1 MPGSC
6 RAGACKRL
14 IVSIPAAPPS
24 PPPPAEDALP
34 PLSPPRACAA
44 CRSIRLRRGSAVRS
58 FPLPAR
64 CAVAAARRTRGGD
77 GRVERACGGR
87 LVEAVG
93 MIDSK
98 MTKDARGG
106 RQVVLAT
113 SSCVRPHQ
121 MDTADPW
128 FECLLLRARRTRGRR
143 ARVPASSPCC
153 AGGARGVFGGLRS
166 LVRGSGTLVCKATI
180 GRVRGWCGST
190 KNLYLVSHPPAQPR
204 RSHHKLSAW
213 IYPPPAQQGDAD
225 GTLARLPLV
234 LRARNKRHSN
244 QGSAV
249 SI

>member
-1 MPGSC
+1 MSGSW

-106 RQVVLAT
+106 RQRRAGRCCGYAHDEALT
-113 SSCVRPHQ
+113 STGS
-121 MDTADPW
+121 T
-128 FECLLLRARRTRGRR
+128 RTRHRSASASRALCINPRNFQLCPETRRHAAVTRPFWCRPSHLTGGRQR
-143 ARVPASSPCC
+143 LPSWALIC
-153 AGGARGVFGGLRS
+153 APLEVTRYERGVR
-166 LVRGSGTLVCKATI
+166 RQEIAT
-180 GRVRGWCGST
+180 GASRWRFA
-190 KNLYLVSHPPAQPR
+190 PATW
-204 RSHHKLSAW
+204 SC
-213 IYPPPAQQGDAD
+213 I
-225 GTLARLPLV
+225 
-234 LRARNKRHSN
+234 
-244 QGSAV
+244 
-249 SI
+249 